1 MANQNQT
8 FSSRFD
14 IVCKAFTQTGG
25 KKLIMDRDMIN
36 ESWFREDFTFFS
48 QTGVYTE
55 RLAEAATQMHDR
67 RTEIESVPLI
77 KFGKV
82 KLFDENGSMTID
94 GQIYDFLSRSPQHDH
109 NCFRFSKEAID
120 LINNVKLDQE
130 SLDFI
135 EDIRSER
142 FDVDLKLGF
151 DAAPVDPEH
160 PDRILYGIFDAEE
173 NYFAR
178 NLKAFMMYRI
188 STRDGNTSIFTEL
201 CGGSENNPSSAM
213 TCGMYDFLPGDT
225 DSEKNVAAVTF
236 ALKFFVIYNATKSP
250 LTLVSCSKEKQG
262 NRSGNGNYSDSGSAR
277 HYYVTLSKDFRE
289 RRKAAVSY
297 GVRDKTGLELIPTQV
312 SGYIRTQH
320 YGPGN
325 RETRLIWVDGFVR
338 GQWNTKAPRNVSVR
352 TGSDSVTEVPDPS
365 SLNAN

>member
-1 MANQNQT
+1 
-8 FSSRFD
+8 
-14 IVCKAFTQTGG
+14 
-25 KKLIMDRDMIN
+25 MDRDMMN
-36 ESWFREDFTFFS
+36 AEWFGDDFMFFS

-55 RLAEAATQMHDR
+55 RLANAAELMYNR
-67 RTEIESVPLI
+67 KAEIESVPLI

-82 KLFDENGSMTID
+82 KLFDENDSMTID
-94 GQIYDFLSRSPQHDH
+94 GQIYDFLSRSPEHDH

-135 EDIRSER
+135 EEIRSGR
-142 FDVDLKLGF
+142 VDADLKLGF

-178 NLKAFMMYRI
+178 NLKAFLMYRI
-188 STRDGNTSIFTEL
+188 SMRDGRTSIFTEL
-201 CGGSENNPSSAM
+201 CGGTENNPSPTM
-213 TCGMYDFLPGDT
+213 TCGMYDFLSGDT

-236 ALKFFVIYNATKSP
+236 ALRFFVVYNATKSP
-250 LTLVSCSKEKQG
+250 LTLVSCNKSKHS
-262 NRSGNGNYSDSGSAR
+262 NRSGNGDSSDSGSAR

-289 RRKAAVSY
+289 RRKAATSY
-297 GVRDKTGLELIPTQV
+297 GVRDKSGLELIPTQV

-338 GQWNTKAPRNVSVR
+338 GQWNTKAPKNVSVR
-352 TGSDSVTEVPDPS
+352 TEQDSV
-365 SLNAN
+365 